1 MFSFSFLKAQRDLE
15 SIREVYTL
23 LKIDLSAFL

>member
-1 MFSFSFLKAQRDLE
+1 MFSFSFLKARRDLE
-15 SIREVYTL
+15 SIPKVYTL